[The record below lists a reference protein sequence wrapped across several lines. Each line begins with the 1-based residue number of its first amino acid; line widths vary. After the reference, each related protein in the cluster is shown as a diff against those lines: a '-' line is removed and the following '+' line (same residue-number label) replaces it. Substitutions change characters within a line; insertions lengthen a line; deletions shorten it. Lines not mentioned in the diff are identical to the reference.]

1 MLMCWYLRI
10 FLLEK
15 SDVGEGIVSQTIM
28 LSAVEKGYGG
38 CMIGSC
44 KRVEILEAVELDP
57 QRYSLALVLALGKPK
72 EEVRMVPVGEDGSTT
87 YYRDENQVHY
97 VPKRALEDIMVRMFE
112 NLGGHNGRGRLL
124 HFGKEISD
132 MMVKHISIEV
142 TSKQTKKPV
151 FGGPA
156 DLTAYILEPVDGI
169 LDKKRPAVL
178 LCPGG
183 GYRTLSTRE
192 DQPIAMKYLAAGFHV
207 FVLHY
212 SLAPDVF
219 PRALME
225 LALAMKVIR
234 EHGDEWNVDVDRIA
248 VSGFSAGGHLA
259 CCLGVFWDREW
270 LYGALGVKPEMIRPD
285 GMILCYPVITSGEY
299 CHKESFECLMELRLL
314 RRMKNFAGFCP

>member
-1 MLMCWYLRI
+1 M
-10 FLLEK
+10 
-15 SDVGEGIVSQTIM
+15 
-28 LSAVEKGYGG
+28 AV
-38 CMIGSC
+38 
-44 KRVEILEAVELDP
+44 
-57 QRYSLALVLALGKPK
+57 
-72 EEVRMVPVGEDGSTT
+72 
-87 YYRDENQVHY
+87 
-97 VPKRALEDIMVRMFE
+97 F
-112 NLGGHNGRGRLL
+112 L

-132 MMVKHISIEV
+132 MIVKHISINV
-142 TSKQTKKPV
+142 TSEQTGKPV

-248 VSGFSAGGHLA
+248 VSGFSAGGHLT

-270 LYGALGVKPEMIRPD
+270 LYGALGVKPEMIRPN
-285 GMILCYPVITSGEY
+285 GMILCYPVITSGEF
-299 CHKESFECLMELRLL
+299 CHKGSFECLMGAEAAEKDVEFRRLL
-314 RRMKNFAGFCP
+314 SLEYQVGTQVPKTFLWHTWTDQSVPVENSLLLLQALRKAGVNVEAHLYPVGPHGIALGTEETQGDGKKYLEPYCDSWIKLAIRWIEAQL

>member
-1 MLMCWYLRI
+1 
-10 FLLEK
+10 
-15 SDVGEGIVSQTIM
+15 
-28 LSAVEKGYGG
+28 
-38 CMIGSC
+38 
-44 KRVEILEAVELDP
+44 
-57 QRYSLALVLALGKPK
+57 
-72 EEVRMVPVGEDGSTT
+72 
-87 YYRDENQVHY
+87 
-97 VPKRALEDIMVRMFE
+97 
-112 NLGGHNGRGRLL
+112 
-124 HFGKEISD
+124 

-192 DQPIAMKYLAAGFHV
+192 DQPIAMKYLAGFHV

-299 CHKESFECLMELRLL
+299 CHKGSFECLMGAEASKKDEKLRRLL
-314 RRMKNFAGFCP
+314 SLEYQVGPQVPKTFLWHTWTDQSVPVENSLLLLQALRKAGVNVEAHLYPVGPHGIALGTEETQGIDQKYLEPYCDSWMGLAIRWIEKQL

>member
-1 MLMCWYLRI
+1 
-10 FLLEK
+10 
-15 SDVGEGIVSQTIM
+15 
-28 LSAVEKGYGG
+28 
-38 CMIGSC
+38 
-44 KRVEILEAVELDP
+44 
-57 QRYSLALVLALGKPK
+57 
-72 EEVRMVPVGEDGSTT
+72 
-87 YYRDENQVHY
+87 
-97 VPKRALEDIMVRMFE
+97 
-112 NLGGHNGRGRLL
+112 
-124 HFGKEISD
+124 

-234 EHGDEWNVDVDRIA
+234 EHGDEWNVDRIA

-299 CHKESFECLMELRLL
+299 CHKGSFECLMGAEASKKDEKLRRLL
-314 RRMKNFAGFCP
+314 SLEYQVGPQVPKTFLWHTWTDQSVPVENSLLLLQALRKAGVNVEAHLYPVGPHGIALGTEETQGIDQKYLEPYCDSWMGLAIRWIEKQL

>member
-1 MLMCWYLRI
+1 M
-10 FLLEK
+10 
-15 SDVGEGIVSQTIM
+15 
-28 LSAVEKGYGG
+28 AV
-38 CMIGSC
+38 
-44 KRVEILEAVELDP
+44 
-57 QRYSLALVLALGKPK
+57 
-72 EEVRMVPVGEDGSTT
+72 
-87 YYRDENQVHY
+87 
-97 VPKRALEDIMVRMFE
+97 F
-112 NLGGHNGRGRLL
+112 L

-270 LYGALGVKPEMIRPD
+270 LYGA
-285 GMILCYPVITSGEY
+285 
-299 CHKESFECLMELRLL
+299 
-314 RRMKNFAGFCP
+314 

>member
-1 MLMCWYLRI
+1 
-10 FLLEK
+10 
-15 SDVGEGIVSQTIM
+15 
-28 LSAVEKGYGG
+28 
-38 CMIGSC
+38 
-44 KRVEILEAVELDP
+44 
-57 QRYSLALVLALGKPK
+57 
-72 EEVRMVPVGEDGSTT
+72 
-87 YYRDENQVHY
+87 
-97 VPKRALEDIMVRMFE
+97 
-112 NLGGHNGRGRLL
+112 
-124 HFGKEISD
+124 

-270 LYGALGVKPEMIRPD
+270 LYGGFGGKAGNDTAGWDDPLLSGYYFWR
-285 GMILCYPVITSGEY
+285 ILS
-299 CHKESFECLMELRLL
+299 
-314 RRMKNFAGFCP
+314 

>member
-1 MLMCWYLRI
+1 
-10 FLLEK
+10 
-15 SDVGEGIVSQTIM
+15 
-28 LSAVEKGYGG
+28 
-38 CMIGSC
+38 
-44 KRVEILEAVELDP
+44 
-57 QRYSLALVLALGKPK
+57 
-72 EEVRMVPVGEDGSTT
+72 
-87 YYRDENQVHY
+87 
-97 VPKRALEDIMVRMFE
+97 
-112 NLGGHNGRGRLL
+112 
-124 HFGKEISD
+124 

-259 CCLGVFWDREW
+259 CCLGEGMVVWGFGGKAGNDTAGWDDPLLSGYYFWR
-270 LYGALGVKPEMIRPD
+270 
-285 GMILCYPVITSGEY
+285 ILS
-299 CHKESFECLMELRLL
+299 
-314 RRMKNFAGFCP
+314 

>member
-1 MLMCWYLRI
+1 
-10 FLLEK
+10 
-15 SDVGEGIVSQTIM
+15 
-28 LSAVEKGYGG
+28 
-38 CMIGSC
+38 
-44 KRVEILEAVELDP
+44 
-57 QRYSLALVLALGKPK
+57 
-72 EEVRMVPVGEDGSTT
+72 
-87 YYRDENQVHY
+87 
-97 VPKRALEDIMVRMFE
+97 
-112 NLGGHNGRGRLL
+112 
-124 HFGKEISD
+124 

-270 LYGALGVKPEMIRPD
+270 LYGALGVKPEMIRRLLSLEYQVGPQVPKTFLWHTWTD
-285 GMILCYPVITSGEY
+285 QSVPVENSLLLLQALRKAGVNVEAHLYPVGPHGIALGTEETQGIDQKYLEPY
-299 CHKESFECLMELRLL
+299 CDSWMGLAIRWIEKQL
-314 RRMKNFAGFCP
+314 

>member
-1 MLMCWYLRI
+1 
-10 FLLEK
+10 
-15 SDVGEGIVSQTIM
+15 
-28 LSAVEKGYGG
+28 
-38 CMIGSC
+38 
-44 KRVEILEAVELDP
+44 
-57 QRYSLALVLALGKPK
+57 
-72 EEVRMVPVGEDGSTT
+72 
-87 YYRDENQVHY
+87 
-97 VPKRALEDIMVRMFE
+97 
-112 NLGGHNGRGRLL
+112 
-124 HFGKEISD
+124 

-212 SLAPDVF
+212 SLAP
-219 PRALME
+219 
-225 LALAMKVIR
+225 
-234 EHGDEWNVDVDRIA
+234 
-248 VSGFSAGGHLA
+248 
-259 CCLGVFWDREW
+259 
-270 LYGALGVKPEMIRPD
+270 LYVALGVKPEMIRPD

-299 CHKESFECLMELRLL
+299 CHKGSFECLMGAEASKKDEKLRRLL
-314 RRMKNFAGFCP
+314 SLEYQVGPQVPKTFLWHTWTDQSVPVENSLLLLQALRKAGVNVEAHLYPMGPHGIALGTEETQGIDQKYLEPYCDSWMGLAIRWIEKQL

>member
-1 MLMCWYLRI
+1 M
-10 FLLEK
+10 
-15 SDVGEGIVSQTIM
+15 
-28 LSAVEKGYGG
+28 AV
-38 CMIGSC
+38 
-44 KRVEILEAVELDP
+44 
-57 QRYSLALVLALGKPK
+57 
-72 EEVRMVPVGEDGSTT
+72 
-87 YYRDENQVHY
+87 
-97 VPKRALEDIMVRMFE
+97 F
-112 NLGGHNGRGRLL
+112 L

-259 CCLGVFWDREW
+259 CCLGVFWD
-270 LYGALGVKPEMIRPD
+270 GALGVKPEMIRPD

-299 CHKESFECLMELRLL
+299 CHKGSFECLMGAEASKKDEKLRRLL
-314 RRMKNFAGFCP
+314 SLEYQVGPQVPKTFLWHTWTDQSVPVENSLLLLQALRKAGVNVEAHLYPVGPHGIALGTEETQGIDQKYLEPYCDSWMGLAIRWIEKQL

>member
-1 MLMCWYLRI
+1 
-10 FLLEK
+10 
-15 SDVGEGIVSQTIM
+15 
-28 LSAVEKGYGG
+28 
-38 CMIGSC
+38 
-44 KRVEILEAVELDP
+44 
-57 QRYSLALVLALGKPK
+57 
-72 EEVRMVPVGEDGSTT
+72 
-87 YYRDENQVHY
+87 
-97 VPKRALEDIMVRMFE
+97 
-112 NLGGHNGRGRLL
+112 
-124 HFGKEISD
+124 

-234 EHGDEWNVDVDRIA
+234 EHGDERNVDRIA

-299 CHKESFECLMELRLL
+299 CHKGSFECLMGAEASKKDEKLRRLL
-314 RRMKNFAGFCP
+314 SLEYQVGPQVPKTFLWHTWTDQSVPVENSLLLLQALRKAGVNVEAHLYPVGPHGIALGTEETQGIDQKYLEPYCDSWMGLAIRWIEKQL

>member
-1 MLMCWYLRI
+1 M
-10 FLLEK
+10 
-15 SDVGEGIVSQTIM
+15 
-28 LSAVEKGYGG
+28 AV
-38 CMIGSC
+38 
-44 KRVEILEAVELDP
+44 
-57 QRYSLALVLALGKPK
+57 
-72 EEVRMVPVGEDGSTT
+72 
-87 YYRDENQVHY
+87 
-97 VPKRALEDIMVRMFE
+97 F
-112 NLGGHNGRGRLL
+112 L

-299 CHKESFECLMELRLL
+299 CHKGSFECLMGAEASKKDEKLRRLL
-314 RRMKNFAGFCP
+314 SLEYQVGLLLLQALRKAGVNVEAHLYPVGPHGIALGTEETQGIDQKYLEPYCDSWMGLAIRWIEKQL